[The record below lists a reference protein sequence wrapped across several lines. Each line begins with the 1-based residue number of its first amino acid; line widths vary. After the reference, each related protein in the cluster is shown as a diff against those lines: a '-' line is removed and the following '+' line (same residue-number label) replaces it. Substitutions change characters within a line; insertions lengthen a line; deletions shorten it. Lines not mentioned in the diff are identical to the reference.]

1 MGCGSACTEKE
12 TSPKVGKF
20 AELEMWANT
29 QRDGRP
35 VKYRWRQSVQ
45 RRKVWLTPNT
55 WLPCSNAAKTRNP
68 LKLAGMPKL
77 PDRSQ
82 PLVGRSSPYYQDTW
96 RRYCCLT
103 IFFPIVDKCL
113 SCEDIARQSCTMV
126 HRCRLFG
133 DFLRPAFPASR
144 LQHVS
149 DLHPKFALRP
159 HRMWKYGRHPISDH
173 WDLARKGK
181 KERRRTN
188 DRMKIYMACPIT

>member
-35 VKYRWRQSVQ
+35 VKYRWRPSVQ

-82 PLVGRSSPYYQDTW
+82 PLVGRSSRYCRDMW

-103 IFFPIVDKCL
+103 SFFFWLLIHALVAKIWPNKVMRWCPD
-113 SCEDIARQSCTMV
+113 
-126 HRCRLFG
+126 G
-133 DFLRPAFPASR
+133 DFYVLYFQRA
-144 LQHVS
+144 
-149 DLHPKFALRP
+149 
-159 HRMWKYGRHPISDH
+159 MC
-173 WDLARKGK
+173 
-181 KERRRTN
+181 RTFQTCILN
-188 DRMKIYMACPIT
+188 SHEGHIMCGSMIDI